1 MTLFSSDFLT
11 RISFRATGC
20 SPAGRFLVIPTEVEE
35 SLVLVFASSPC
46 ALRVR
51 DVSTHSTSLRARL
64 SLDMTNDTRNKPIR
78 DRPSGFRNPWLQ
90 LGLSVA
96 CVLVSEFLLK
106 RGATQVAEPDSAFSW
121 TGINGLASPL
131 VWWAILLIIASFISW
146 LYVLR
151 YIPLTIA
158 FPLSR
163 VVDILVPL
171 GCWIFLGESISPLR
185 WCGIALVII
194 GLALVAKPIAQIEE
208 RL

>member
-1 MTLFSSDFLT
+1 MTKE
-11 RISFRATGC
+11 
-20 SPAGRFLVIPTEVEE
+20 PK
-35 SLVLVFASSPC
+35 
-46 ALRVR
+46 
-51 DVSTHSTSLRARL
+51 
-64 SLDMTNDTRNKPIR
+64 RNQPF
-78 DRPSGFRNPWLQ
+78 GFGNAWLQ
-90 LGLSVA
+90 LALSVL

-106 RGATQVAEPDSAFSW
+106 RGATDTADLENTWSW

-171 GCWIFLGESISPLR
+171 GCWIFLGEFISVRR
-185 WCGIALVII
+185 WIGIGLVVV
-194 GLALVAKPIAQIEE
+194 GLALVAKPIARIEE

>member
-1 MTLFSSDFLT
+1 MPSET
-11 RISFRATGC
+11 
-20 SPAGRFLVIPTEVEE
+20 
-35 SLVLVFASSPC
+35 
-46 ALRVR
+46 R
-51 DVSTHSTSLRARL
+51 DVST
-64 SLDMTNDTRNKPIR
+64 SLDMTNYRMQN
-78 DRPSGFRNPWLQ
+78 RPFGFGNPWLQ
-90 LGLSVA
+90 LVLSVA

-106 RGATQVAEPDSAFSW
+106 RGATEVANTDSAWSW
-121 TGINGLASPL
+121 TGVNGLASPL

-151 YIPLTIA
+151 YIPITIA

-171 GCWIFLGESISPLR
+171 GCWIFLGELISALR
-185 WCGIALVII
+185 WCGIALVVI

>member
-1 MTLFSSDFLT
+1 M
-11 RISFRATGC
+11 
-20 SPAGRFLVIPTEVEE
+20 
-35 SLVLVFASSPC
+35 
-46 ALRVR
+46 
-51 DVSTHSTSLRARL
+51 
-64 SLDMTNDTRNKPIR
+64 R
-78 DRPSGFRNPWLQ
+78 DRPSGFGNPWLQ
-90 LGLSVA
+90 LALSVL
-96 CVLVSEFLLK
+96 CVFVSELLLK
-106 RGATQVAEPDSAFSW
+106 RGANDIANASSIWSW

-131 VWWAILLIIASFISW
+131 VWLGIAFVIASFLSW

-171 GCWIFLGESISPLR
+171 GCWIFLRESISTLR
-185 WCGIALVII
+185 WSGIALVVI